1 MKTDSK
7 IPLRKKEK
15 VEVAP
20 PNRILIVSPTAN
32 GCDQILD
39 KLKTLNKSVKI
50 VRLGQ
55 SHSRP
60 DLDKKYG
67 ININPKQE
75 NASILV

>member
-1 MKTDSK
+1 LK
-7 IPLRKKEK
+7 ISLKKKEK
-15 VEVAP
+15 VEVDP
-20 PNRILIVSPTAN
+20 PARILIVSPTAN

-39 KLKTLNKSVKI
+39 KLNTLDKAIKV

-67 ININPKQE
+67 LNINPKQE
-75 NASILV
+75 NASTLV